1 MAGESVPRKGRSHH
15 LVFGDTARE
24 KDAQGIR
31 NRRTTRRQE
40 LFGAAGADRIRLQRT
55 GPGGRRRR
63 QGVAADQAIGG
74 DGRRRRAF
82 RGGGFAATEKKFC
95 RGGRGICGSG
105 GETSQI
111 FGINFLHLGLS
122 AVKEATRT

>member
-40 LFGAAGADRIRLQRT
+40 LFGAAGADRIRLQRS

-74 DGRRRRAF
+74 DERRRRAF
-82 RGGGFAATEKKFC
+82 RGGGLPATEERFS
-95 RGGRGICGSG
+95 RGGRGICESV
-105 GETSQI
+105 GEASKI
-111 FGINFLHLGLS
+111 CGINIRQRWLRRETQPPAS
-122 AVKEATRT
+122 